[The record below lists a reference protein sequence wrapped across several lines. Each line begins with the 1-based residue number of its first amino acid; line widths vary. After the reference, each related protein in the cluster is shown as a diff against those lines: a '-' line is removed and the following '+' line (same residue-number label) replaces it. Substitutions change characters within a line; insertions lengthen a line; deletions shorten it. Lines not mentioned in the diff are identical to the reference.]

1 MQDGAELGDEEK
13 AMVEGLQNARLG
25 GGSSRGVHEDP
36 PRAGG
41 VQTND
46 SGGGGTT

>member
-13 AMVEGLQNARLG
+13 AMVEGLQSAARA
-25 GGSSRGVHEDP
+25 SRGVHEEP

-46 SGGGGTT
+46 SGGSRTT